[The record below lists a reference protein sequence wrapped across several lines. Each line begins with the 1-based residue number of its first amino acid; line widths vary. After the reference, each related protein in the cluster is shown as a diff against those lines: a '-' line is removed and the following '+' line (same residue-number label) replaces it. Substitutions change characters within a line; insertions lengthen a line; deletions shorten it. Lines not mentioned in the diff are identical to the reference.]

1 MPRKKYTKRKATQ
14 KKVTRVKKSRRRT
27 AESATSGR
35 RSKARTQEDKA
46 FDLRILGNSYREI
59 GRQLGVSGAAA
70 HKMVKRVLEDLAQST
85 TDKAIELRRIET
97 RRIEAML
104 KNMLP
109 KAMKG
114 KQEINMKAVDR
125 VVKLMDRM
133 AKLWGLDAPVK
144 VDATVSHEDWL
155 KKMEE
160 TE

>member
-1 MPRKKYTKRKATQ
+1 
-14 KKVTRVKKSRRRT
+14 
-27 AESATSGR
+27 
-35 RSKARTQEDKA
+35 
-46 FDLRILGNSYREI
+46 
-59 GRQLGVSGAAA
+59 
-70 HKMVKRVLEDLAQST
+70 MVKRVLEDLAQST
-85 TDKAIELRRIET
+85 TDKAIELRKIET

-109 KAMKG
+109 KAIKG

-144 VDATVSHEDWL
+144 VDSTASHEDWL